1 MGGYYRDSDVTDAS
15 LMNVRLP
22 EKIRCSTCNKYK
34 APNNFAKKRLNEL
47 REKIKNKKGPITAQC
62 TLCTPQQVM
71 ELRCYMCGKVKGLD
85 DFAKAQRK
93 NPDKAK
99 CNPCMKEQLEFEAIE
114 DKRTYHGVSMSDSD
128 DDDDDSDSDP
138 ECYSFDDSESNFP
151 VSGGGGS
158 ITGNLIGH
166 FDDLSVSDSASTTT
180 GGYWSPAND
189 RSAAGGSKAS
199 AAGNDNG
206 ARALSYAASLSSTSA
221 AKTDGSSSW
230 ASGFDPMKYGHPRGS
245 SVADSME
252 TNRPASSKSS
262 GWAKVKA
269 FKAEPEPKPKDEEA
283 WGDVDEEEDSSSD
296 DDESDDEY

>member
-1 MGGYYRDSDVTDAS
+1 MGGYYRDADVTDA
-15 LMNVRLP
+15 R
-22 EKIRCSTCNKYK
+22 IRCSTCNKFK
-34 APNNFAKKRLNEL
+34 APNNFANKRLNEL

-85 DFAKAQRK
+85 EFAKAQRK
-93 NPDKAK
+93 NPDHAK
-99 CNPCMKEQLEFEAIE
+99 CNLCMKEQLAFEAIE
-114 DKRTYHGVSMSDSD
+114 DKRIYHGVTMSDSDD

-138 ECYSFDDSESNFP
+138 DQFCSFDDSESNFAE
-151 VSGGGGS
+151 SGGGGS
-158 ITGNLIGH
+158 TTGNLVGY

-180 GGYWSPAND
+180 GGYWSPAHE
-189 RSAAGGSKAS
+189 RSAAGCSKAS
-199 AAGNDNG
+199 AAVNDNG
-206 ARALSYAASLSSTSA
+206 ARVSSYAASLSSTSA

-230 ASGFDPMKYGHPRGS
+230 ASGFNPMKYGHPRGS

-283 WGDVDEEEDSSSD
+283 WGDVDEEDSSSD